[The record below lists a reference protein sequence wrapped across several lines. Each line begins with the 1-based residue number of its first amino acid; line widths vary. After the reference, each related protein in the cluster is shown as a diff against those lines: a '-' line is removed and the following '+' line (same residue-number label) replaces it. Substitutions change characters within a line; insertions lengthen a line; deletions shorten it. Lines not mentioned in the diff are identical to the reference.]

1 MAETGHV
8 KNVENLKK
16 ARDFAVSWGSK
27 YAPSNPNLSINN
39 INTLITDAEEAI
51 NEVHINKTP
60 YRNATATCEEA
71 FAPLSRLVT
80 RIVKTLKASGIS
92 DSIIEDAQT
101 YSRKIQGRRKIVKK
115 DNENSTTTA
124 NEAHTTYSVS
134 QMSRTQRIENLDALH
149 LLIDAQEFYKP
160 NEKEL
165 KVSSIEALSTE
176 LKAKTQEVG
185 TTFISFSN
193 SLNTRDTILYD
204 NEVNVVAIGKLFKI
218 YVEAAFGRNSN
229 EWNQVRHLVFKD
241 NSRK

>member
-1 MAETGHV
+1 
-8 KNVENLKK
+8 
-16 ARDFAVSWGSK
+16 
-27 YAPSNPNLSINN
+27 
-39 INTLITDAEEAI
+39 
-51 NEVHINKTP
+51 
-60 YRNATATCEEA
+60 
-71 FAPLSRLVT
+71 
-80 RIVKTLKASGIS
+80 
-92 DSIIEDAQT
+92 
-101 YSRKIQGRRKIVKK
+101 
-115 DNENSTTTA
+115 
-124 NEAHTTYSVS
+124 
-134 QMSRTQRIENLDALH
+134 MSRTQRIENLDALH